1 MTTLEKFEMPHI
13 ATIDVDGR
21 RYNVALRIEH
31 DGVEFVG
38 RLWFADEA
46 WAEDDGIVDQGVVPG
61 RSAEIVIAHAQSLG
75 ERELVSRYRRAL
87 AQKRRFHDRDRRS
100 PLCDVVH
107 DREAHERQIQ
117 QAQSRS
123 EDGGNQIAQ
132 RRNRQVIGYL
142 WCLRSSEPNASGPGL
157 DADLSLAIPDRPGE
171 VVVLGLLD
179 LDRDV
184 GVDPAAARVDAD
196 RGT

>member
-61 RSAEIVIAHAQSLG
+61 RSAELVIGHAQSLG
-75 ERELVSRYRRAL
+75 EGELVQRYRRAL
-87 AQKRRFHDRDRRS
+87 ARQLTVEVLENIRHLNALATSMRAGLVELDEAASELHLTEDRLHELIDR
-100 PLCDVVH
+100 
-107 DREAHERQIQ
+107 
-117 QAQSRS
+117 
-123 EDGGNQIAQ
+123 
-132 RRNRQVIGYL
+132 
-142 WCLRSSEPNASGPGL
+142 LRSVA
-157 DADLSLAIPDRPGE
+157 
-171 VVVLGLLD
+171 
-179 LDRDV
+179 
-184 GVDPAAARVDAD
+184 GVER
-196 RGT
+196 